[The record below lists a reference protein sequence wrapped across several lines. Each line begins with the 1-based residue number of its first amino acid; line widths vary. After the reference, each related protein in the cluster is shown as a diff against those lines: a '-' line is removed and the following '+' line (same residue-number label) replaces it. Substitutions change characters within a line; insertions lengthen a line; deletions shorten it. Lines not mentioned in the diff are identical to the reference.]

1 MNRIFTFFM
10 LIVFT
15 FSLSAQT
22 TTTADTSIPEEL
34 DINTI
39 DRLEAFK

>member
-1 MNRIFTFFM
+1 IPSNWF
-10 LIVFT
+10 LICVAI
-15 FSLSAQT
+15 SS
-22 TTTADTSIPEEL
+22 TTADTSIPEEL